1 MTSWLMAARFRGFL
15 VGAGVGVWRL
25 YDLVLVGL
33 LISVLS
39 WRLLLTLEG
48 WQPHADLGLVSAV
61 ILRF

>member
-1 MTSWLMAARFRGFL
+1 MTSWLLAARFRGFL
-15 VGAGVGVWRL
+15 VGAGVDVWRL

-48 WQPHADLGLVSAV
+48 WQPHADLGLVSAI